1 MPAPTV
7 TVSAGEFSESQK
19 ASQRGCA
26 PGLSSHNACN
36 VIQQREFLNCWKTE
50 QSTIPLD
57 GSNSGLKATHHLP
70 THCLHI
76 LCQQHPPLPME
87 HGHGPLGSRVTVI
100 PREKQLCKPLRL
112 FYYDSCMFPSY
123 IHTSNNQILYTPF
136 PKTLKC
142 HYLEATTEQK

>member
-1 MPAPTV
+1 MLAKKRVLT
-7 TVSAGEFSESQK
+7 
-19 ASQRGCA
+19 ASGTYTENSLNTRSLSTLPEHCA
-26 PGLSSHNACN
+26 PS
-36 VIQQREFLNCWKTE
+36 
-50 QSTIPLD
+50 P
-57 GSNSGLKATHHLP
+57 ATCVHL

-76 LCQQHPPLPME
+76 TSRPHLCQQHPPLPME

-100 PREKQLCKPLRL
+100 LREKQLCKPLRL